1 MKFDTDLRE
10 SGVTRKVKLLLA
22 EDDEINQE
30 IVRSL
35 IAMRGDADLVVVG
48 DGRAALEQAMVQKFD
63 LMIFDRQMPHLTGD
77 RVIRY
82 LRAAQTVN
90 SGTPMILFTASVE
103 HSTVG
108 DGLHGLADMI
118 LPKPIR
124 ADEFFAAL
132 DRLVFSL

>member
-1 MKFDTDLRE
+1 
-10 SGVTRKVKLLLA
+10 
-22 EDDEINQE
+22 
-30 IVRSL
+30 
-35 IAMRGDADLVVVG
+35 
-48 DGRAALEQAMVQKFD
+48 
-63 LMIFDRQMPHLTGD
+63 
-77 RVIRY
+77 
-82 LRAAQTVN
+82 VN

-103 HSTVG
+103 HSSVG